1 MWLWSYRFKQSG
13 KRSEIFIATKFGV
26 SDDPERMVNG
36 SPEYVRKAVESS
48 LRRLGVDCID
58 LYYLHKPD
66 PRTPIE
72 VTVGAMVE
80 LVK

>member
-1 MWLWSYRFKQSG
+1 
-13 KRSEIFIATKFGV
+13 
-26 SDDPERMVNG
+26 MVNG
-36 SPEYVRKAVESS
+36 SPEYVRKAVASS
-48 LRRLGVDCID
+48 LRRLDVDCID

-72 VTVGAMVE
+72 VTVGAMAE

>member
-1 MWLWSYRFKQSG
+1 
-13 KRSEIFIATKFGV
+13 
-26 SDDPERMVNG
+26 MVNG
-36 SPEYVRKAVESS
+36 SPEYVRKAVASS
-48 LRRLGVDCID
+48 VRRLGVECID

-72 VTVGAMVE
+72 VTVGAMAE